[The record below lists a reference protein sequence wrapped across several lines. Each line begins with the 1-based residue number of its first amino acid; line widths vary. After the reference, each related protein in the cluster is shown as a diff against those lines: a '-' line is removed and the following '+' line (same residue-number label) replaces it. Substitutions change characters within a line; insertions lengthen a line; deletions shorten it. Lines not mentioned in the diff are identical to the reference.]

1 VTSRSCSICAHRQ
14 RKAIDKALVAGES
27 IRTVAGRYGV
37 PKSTLADHKAHLD
50 TVAGPVAREVA
61 AERAAVVAAAETEVR
76 AAMVEAGQTTLQ
88 RVRTLGDVAAK
99 CLARVTGKLDGAHLE
114 PGDVADIDFPA
125 REVAALMGQ
134 SLKALE
140 LQAKLL
146 GELQSGTQVN
156 VLVQAER
163 AEFVRVVLGALA
175 DEPAALAKVAAAVE
189 RAAAD
194 GGGR

>member
-14 RKAIDKALVAGES
+14 RKAIDKALIAGES

-50 TVAGPVAREVA
+50 TVAGPVVAEVA
-61 AERAAVVAAAETEVR
+61 AARAVAVRVAEAEVR
-76 AAMVEAGQTTLQ
+76 EALVDTTRTTLQ
-88 RVRTLGDVAAK
+88 RVQDLGGTALK
-99 CLARVTGKLDGAHLE
+99 CLARVTGKLDG
-114 PGDVADIDFPA
+114 PDPDVPDALFDA
-125 REVAALMGQ
+125 RGAAALMGQ

-163 AEFVRVVLGALA
+163 TEFVRVVLGALA

-189 RAAAD
+189 RAAAE

>member
-1 VTSRSCSICAHRQ
+1 MADTCSVCAHPK
-14 RKAIDKALVAGES
+14 RKAIERAVLAGEPL
-27 IRTVAGRYGV
+27 RTVADRFG
-37 PKSTLADHKAHLD
+37 PSKTTLIRHRDAHMAKA
-50 TVAGPVAREVA
+50 VAEVTAARA
-61 AERAAVVAAAETEVR
+61 AEVEAAETDVR

-114 PGDVADIDFPA
+114 PGDLADIDFPA

-189 RAAAD
+189 RAASD